1 MNLSNTFNAEQ
12 TKLLNQAGILIQN
25 KDYSKDEVSLFVSE
39 IMKYVMNNSIKNK
52 DISNS
57 LKEYSDII
65 DILDDY
71 TGWKEV
77 KI

>member
-12 TKLLNQAGILIQN
+12 TELLNQAGILIQN

>member
-71 TGWKEV
+71 TG
-77 KI
+77 

>member
-65 DILDDY
+65 DILDHY
-71 TGWKEV
+71 TG
-77 KI
+77 

>member
-12 TKLLNQAGILIQN
+12 TELLNQAGILIQN

-71 TGWKEV
+71 TG
-77 KI
+77 